1 MANFETVIV
10 ETDLLILGGG
20 MAACG
25 AAVEAAYWAKQ
36 NGLKVTL
43 VDKAAVD
50 RSGAVAMGLS
60 AINQYV
66 GLKDGTNTLKDYV
79 DYVRNDLMGVT
90 REDLVANIARHVDST
105 VHLFEKW
112 GLPIW
117 KDEKGKYVHEGR
129 WQLMING
136 ESYKVIVAEAA
147 KNALLQ
153 SGVGQIFERVF
164 IVGPIMDGDR
174 CAGAVG
180 FSVRENKFY
189 VFKAKATLVAMGG
202 AVHVFKPRSSG
213 EGMGRAWY
221 PPWNSGSS
229 AYFTIRAGAEM
240 TCQEVRFIPVRF
252 KDAYGPVGAWF
263 LLFKSRATN
272 SQGGDYMVERR
283 PELEKWGPY
292 GRVKPVPANLRN
304 YLGMLDVMDGKGPIN
319 MRTEEAIQKIAD
331 TYKDDPKAYKKKMKE
346 LESEAWEDFLDMTI
360 SQAILWASTNVQPEE
375 QSSEIAASEPY
386 FIGSHSGASGA
397 WVSGPE
403 DLQTDETKAEYFW
416 GYTNMSTVKGLFCA
430 GDASGASSHKFSS
443 GSHAEGR
450 IAAKSAIKFI
460 VENNAHATVDPAKVE
475 SLKAEILK
483 PLDTYE
489 QHKNATTDP
498 EINPNYIK
506 PRMFMFRLQ
515 KIMDEYAGGISSPIH
530 NQRGLAEQGPG
541 TAGLAQGGLRETRRF
556 QLARTHALL
565 GKHTPHVA
573 GRSARPDHALPR
585 RDSLARIL
593 LPRGQAGSRRREV
606 ACLRQL
612 PGSIPR
618 RTPGRCE
625 PGRSCRSSRSPR
637 STNCS
642 EDSAARFGAGDSR
655 GREGTSHPPVAR
667 MKQGLSKE
675 CPHCGQPMV
684 RWANPQ
690 WS

>member
-1 MANFETVIV
+1 MPKFETVVV

-25 AAVEAAYWAKQ
+25 AAVEAAHWAKK

-43 VDKAAVD
+43 VDKAAID

-66 GLKDGTNTLKDYV
+66 GLRDGANSVQNYV

-90 REDLVANIARHVDST
+90 REDLVADIARHVDSS

-117 KDEKGKYVHEGR
+117 KDEAGKYVHEGR

-136 ESYKVIVAEAA
+136 ESYKVVVAEAA

-164 IVGPIMDGDR
+164 IVGPLMDGDR
-174 CAGAVG
+174 CAGAIG
-180 FSVRENKFY
+180 FSVRENKVY
-189 VFKAKATLVAMGG
+189 IFKSKATLTAMGG

-229 AYFTIRAGAEM
+229 AYFTLKAGAEM

-272 SQGGDYMVERR
+272 AMGGEYMVERK

-292 GRVKPVPANLRN
+292 GRVKPIPANLRN
-304 YLGMLDVMDGKGPIN
+304 YLGMLDVLDGKGPIY
-319 MRTEEAIQKIAD
+319 MRTEEALKKISDA
-331 TYKDDPKAYKKKMKE
+331 YKDDPKAYAKKMKE

-360 SQAILWASTNVQPEE
+360 SQALLWAATNVQPE
-375 QSSEIAASEPY
+375 QRSSEIAAAEPY

-403 DLQTDETKAEYFW
+403 DLQTGETKKDYFW
-416 GYTNMSTVKGLFCA
+416 GYANMTTVKGLFAA

-450 IAAKSAIKFI
+450 IAAKSAVKFI
-460 VENNAHATVDPAKVE
+460 VENNTAPKLDQARVDA
-475 SLKAEILK
+475 LTAEILK
-483 PLDTYE
+483 PLETFEKY
-489 QHKNATTDP
+489 QNLSTDEDMNP
-498 EINPNYIK
+498 EYIK

-515 KIMDEYAGGISSPIH
+515 KIMDEYAGGVTAQFTTNKPSLERA
-530 NQRGLAEQGPG
+530 QELLAF
-541 TAGLAQGGLRETRRF
+541 LA
-556 QLARTHALL
+556 
-565 GKHTPHVA
+565 
-573 GRSARPDHALPR
+573 
-585 RDSLARIL
+585 
-593 LPRGQAGSRRREV
+593 
-606 ACLRQL
+606 
-612 PGSIPR
+612 
-618 RTPGRCE
+618 
-625 PGRSCRSSRSPR
+625 
-637 STNCS
+637 
-642 EDSAARFGAGDSR
+642 EDSAKLAASNLHELMRCWENVHRMWQADAHVRTVLF
-655 GREGTSHPPVAR
+655 REETRWPGYYMRSDTPTLNEENWHVFANCRCDAKTGKWEMIKRPILHVFPQP
-667 MKQGLSKE
+667 KPKE
-675 CPHCGQPMV
+675 LEPALAH
-684 RWANPQ
+684 
-690 WS
+690 

>member
-1 MANFETVIV
+1 MANFETQVV

-25 AAVEAAYWAKQ
+25 AAVEAAHWAKQ

-66 GLKDGTNTLKDYV
+66 GLKDGVNSVKDYV
-79 DYVRNDLMGVT
+79 DYVRNDLMGIT
-90 REDLVANIARHVDST
+90 REDLVANIARHVDSS

-117 KDEKGKYVHEGR
+117 KDEAGNYVHEGR

-136 ESYKVIVAEAA
+136 ESYKVLVAEAA

-153 SGVGQIFERVF
+153 DGAGQVFERIF
-164 IVGPIMDGDR
+164 IVGPLMDGDR
-174 CAGAVG
+174 CAGAIG
-180 FSVRENKFY
+180 FSVRENKVY

-221 PPWNSGSS
+221 PPWNAGSS
-229 AYFTIRAGAEM
+229 AYFTLQAGAEM

-272 SQGGDYMVERR
+272 AMGGNYMVERKA
-283 PELEKWGPY
+283 ELEKWLPY

-304 YLGMLDVMDGKGPIN
+304 YLGMLDVMEGKGPLF
-319 MRTEEAIQKIAD
+319 MRTEEAMQALAD
-331 TYKDDPKAYKKKMKE
+331 AYKDDAKAYKKKLKD

-360 SQAILWASTNVQPEE
+360 SQAILWAGSNVQPE
-375 QSSEIAASEPY
+375 QRSSEIAAAEPY

-397 WVSGPE
+397 WVSGPD
-403 DLQTDETKAEYFW
+403 DLQTDATRGQYFW
-416 GYTNMSTVKGLFCA
+416 GYPCMSTVKGLFCA

-450 IAAKSAIKFI
+450 IAAKAAIKY
-460 VENNAHATVDPAKVE
+460 VVDHKDAPSVDMSAVQEKV
-475 SLKAEILK
+475 AEVLK

-489 QHKNATTDP
+489 QHHRATTDP
-498 EINPNYIK
+498 EVNPNYIR

-515 KIMDEYAGGISSPIH
+515 KIMDEYAGGVTSQFTT
-530 NQRGLAEQGPG
+530 NKVQLERGLELLGLLKEDAQKLGAANLYDLMRAWENVHRMWQAEAHVR
-541 TAGLAQGGLRETRRF
+541 TLLFRDETRWPGYYFRADKPNLDEEHWHVF
-556 QLARTHALL
+556 ANCRYDPESKDWEMMTRPIMHVFPQAKEHELL
-565 GKHTPHVA
+565 G
-573 GRSARPDHALPR
+573 G
-585 RDSLARIL
+585 
-593 LPRGQAGSRRREV
+593 
-606 ACLRQL
+606 
-612 PGSIPR
+612 
-618 RTPGRCE
+618 
-625 PGRSCRSSRSPR
+625 
-637 STNCS
+637 
-642 EDSAARFGAGDSR
+642 
-655 GREGTSHPPVAR
+655 
-667 MKQGLSKE
+667 
-675 CPHCGQPMV
+675 
-684 RWANPQ
+684 
-690 WS
+690 

>member
-1 MANFETVIV
+1 MVDFKTVEV

-36 NGLKVTL
+36 HGLKVTL

-66 GLKDGTNTLKDYV
+66 GLRDGQNTIKDYV

-117 KDEKGKYVHEGR
+117 KDEKGAYVHEGR

-147 KNALLQ
+147 KNAI
-153 SGVGQIFERVF
+153 GKENIYERVF
-164 IVGPIMDGDR
+164 IVGPIMDGER
-174 CAGAVG
+174 CTGAYG
-180 FSVRENKFY
+180 FSVRENTFY
-189 VFKAKATLVAMGG
+189 VFKAKAVVTAMGG

-213 EGMGRAWY
+213 EGQGRAWY
-221 PPWNSGSS
+221 PPWNAGASTF
-229 AYFTIRAGAEM
+229 FTLKAGAEM

-272 SQGGDYMVERR
+272 ALGENYMETRK
-283 PELEKWGPY
+283 PELENWLPY
-292 GRVKPVPANLRN
+292 GHVKPVPANLRN
-304 YLGMLDVMDGKGPIN
+304 YLMLLDVMAGKGPIL
-319 MRTEEAIQKIAD
+319 MRTEEAIQKIAAGSG
-331 TYKDDPKAYKKKMKE
+331 DDKAAKKKLKE

-360 SQAILWASTNVQPEE
+360 SQAILWAATNTSPEE
-375 QSSEIAASEPY
+375 KPSEIAAAEPY

-403 DLQTDETKAEYFW
+403 DLAPAEYFW
-416 GYTNMSTVKGLFCA
+416 GYENMSTVRGLFCA

-450 IAAKSAIKFI
+450 IAAKSAIRYI
-460 VENNAHATVDPAKVE
+460 VNEKPKAAALDAARIE
-475 SLKAEILK
+475 ALKAE
-483 PLDTYE
+483 TYRPFE
-489 QHKNATTDP
+489 TFQQFKGATTQPDV
-498 EINPNYIK
+498 NPNFIRPK
-506 PRMFMFRLQ
+506 MFQMRLQ
-515 KIMDEYAGGISSPIH
+515 KLMDEYAGGVTTQFTTSETLLK
-530 NQRGLAEQGPG
+530 RGLELLAFLKEDAAKLGATDLHELMRCWENVHRMYQAE
-541 TAGLAQGGLRETRRF
+541 AHVRSIMFREETRWPGYYFRSDKPKMDEANWHCF
-556 QLARTHALL
+556 VNCKLNPTTNEWEMTKKPIVHVFAKPGEHELL
-565 GKHTPHVA
+565 G
-573 GRSARPDHALPR
+573 G
-585 RDSLARIL
+585 
-593 LPRGQAGSRRREV
+593 
-606 ACLRQL
+606 
-612 PGSIPR
+612 
-618 RTPGRCE
+618 
-625 PGRSCRSSRSPR
+625 
-637 STNCS
+637 
-642 EDSAARFGAGDSR
+642 
-655 GREGTSHPPVAR
+655 
-667 MKQGLSKE
+667 
-675 CPHCGQPMV
+675 
-684 RWANPQ
+684 
-690 WS
+690 

>member
-1 MANFETVIV
+1 MADFETVIV

-66 GLKDGTNTLKDYV
+66 GLRDGVNTVENYV
-79 DYVRNDLMGVT
+79 DYVRNDLMGIT

-117 KDEKGKYVHEGR
+117 TDEKGAYVHEGR

-136 ESYKVIVAEAA
+136 ESYKVVVAEAA

-153 SGVGQIFERVF
+153 TGVGEIFERIF
-164 IVGPIMDGDR
+164 IVGPIMDGER

-221 PPWNSGSS
+221 PPWNAGSS
-229 AYFTIRAGAEM
+229 AYFTIKAGAEM

-283 PELEKWGPY
+283 PELENWLPY

-304 YLGMLDVMDGKGPIN
+304 YLGMLDSLQGKGPIY
-319 MRTEEAIQKIAD
+319 MRTEEALGKIGEA
-331 TYKDDPKAYKKKMKE
+331 YKGDEKAYKKKMKE

-360 SQAILWASTNVQPEE
+360 SQAILWAASNVQPEE
-375 QSSEIAASEPY
+375 KSSEIAAAEPY

-403 DLQTDETKAEYFW
+403 DLQTPETSGEYFW
-416 GYTNMSTVKGLFCA
+416 GYTNMATVKGLFCA

-450 IAAKSAIKFI
+450 IAAKSAVKYI
-460 VENNAHATVDPAKVE
+460 VENNSLPKVAAE
-475 SLKAEILK
+475 AIEALKAEILK
-483 PLDTYE
+483 PLLVFEQYE
-489 QHKNATTDP
+489 QQTTDP
-498 EINPNYIK
+498 EVNPNYIK

-515 KIMDEYAGGISSPIH
+515 KIMDEYAGGITAQFST
-530 NQRGLAEQGPG
+530 NQ
-541 TAGLAQGGLRETRRF
+541 
-556 QLARTHALL
+556 ALL
-565 GKHTPHVA
+565 EK
-573 GRSARPDHALPR
+573 AL
-585 RDSLARIL
+585 DLLAFL
-593 LPRGQAGSRRREV
+593 K
-606 ACLRQL
+606 
-612 PGSIPR
+612 
-618 RTPGRCE
+618 
-625 PGRSCRSSRSPR
+625 
-637 STNCS
+637 
-642 EDSAARFGAGDSR
+642 EDSANLAAANLHELMRVW
-655 GREGTSHPPVAR
+655 ENVHR
-667 MKQGLSKE
+667 MWQAE
-675 CPHCGQPMV
+675 AHV
-684 RWANPQ
+684 RTVLFRQETRWPGYYFRADKPKMDEAAWHVFANCKYDPATNS
-690 WS
+690 WDMLTRPIKHIFKPKAASA

>member
-1 MANFETVIV
+1 MANFENVIV

-25 AAVEAAYWAKQ
+25 AAVEAAHWAKQ

-43 VDKAAVD
+43 VDKAAMD

-66 GLKDGTNTLKDYV
+66 GLKDGENTLKNYV
-79 DYVRNDLMGVT
+79 DYVRNDLMGIT
-90 REDLVANIARHVDST
+90 REDLVADIARHVDSS
-105 VHLFEKW
+105 VHLFEQW

-117 KDEKGKYVHEGR
+117 KDDAGKYVHEGR

-153 SGVGQIFERVF
+153 SGVGQIFERIF
-164 IVGPIMDGDR
+164 IVEPLMDGNR

-189 VFKAKATLVAMGG
+189 IFKAKATLIAMGG

-213 EGMGRAWY
+213 EGFGRAWY

-229 AYFTIRAGAEM
+229 AYFTIKAGAEM

-272 SQGGDYMVERR
+272 AMGGNYMIERKD
-283 PELEKWGPY
+283 ELEKWGPY

-304 YLGMLDVMDGKGPIN
+304 YLGMLDVMDGKGPIS
-319 MRTEEAIQKIAD
+319 MRTEEAMQAIAD
-331 TYKDDPKAYKKKMKE
+331 QYKDDPKAYKKKTKE

-360 SQAILWASTNVQPEE
+360 SQAILWAANNVQPEE
-375 QSSEIAASEPY
+375 RSSEIAAAEPY

-397 WVSGPE
+397 WVSGPA
-403 DLQTDETKAEYFW
+403 DLQTEETKGTYFW
-416 GYTNMSTVKGLFCA
+416 GYNGMSTVKGLFCA

-450 IAAKSAIKFI
+450 SAAKAAIRFI
-460 VENNAHATVDPAKVE
+460 VENNTMPNVDAAAIE
-475 SLKAEILK
+475 ALKTGILK
-483 PLDTYE
+483 PLDVYE
-489 QHKNATTDP
+489 QFKKTTTTPDV
-498 EINPNYIK
+498 NPNYIQPK
-506 PRMFMFRLQ
+506 MFMFRLQ
-515 KIMDEYAGGISSPIH
+515 KIMDEYAGGVTAQFITNEFQLKRALELLALLKEDSEKLAAADLH
-530 NQRGLAEQGPG
+530 ELMRCWENVQRMWQAEAHVR
-541 TAGLAQGGLRETRRF
+541 TMLFRDETRWPGYYFRADKPKIDEAKWTVF
-556 QLARTHALL
+556 ANC
-565 GKHTPHVA
+565 KFDPKA
-573 GRSARPDHALPR
+573 GTWEMMTRPVM
-585 RDSLARIL
+585 
-593 LPRGQAGSRRREV
+593 QV
-606 ACLRQL
+606 
-612 PGSIPR
+612 
-618 RTPGRCE
+618 
-625 PGRSCRSSRSPR
+625 
-637 STNCS
+637 
-642 EDSAARFGAGDSR
+642 F
-655 GREGTSHPPVAR
+655 
-667 MKQGLSKE
+667 K
-675 CPHCGQPMV
+675 
-684 RWANPQ
+684 
-690 WS
+690 